1 MTFGQSIKHVFSN
14 YANFQGRASRSE
26 FWWWYLFVLLVALI
40 PSIIANIGVQQSLST
55 VSVNDATGALTGG
68 SLNGLAIF
76 GIVLSVLWSLAVLIP
91 TLAVGCRRFHDTD
104 RSGWWWLLWYL
115 CCFVG
120 AIIVIVFWAS
130 PGTPG
135 PNRFGDGPARAE

>member
-1 MTFGQSIKHVFSN
+1 MTFGQSIKRVFSN

-26 FWWWYLFVLLVALI
+26 FWWWYLFVVLVSLI